1 MQYKIEKRDG
11 YRVSGPSG
19 VHAKSTS
26 KRKAKAQVMLLR
38 GVERGWKPTGKKKR
52 GSYLH

>member
-1 MQYKIEKRDG
+1 MPYSITKVDG

-26 KRKAKAQVMLLR
+26 KNKAKAQVRLLH
-38 GVERGWKPTGKKKR
+38 GVESGNWKPTGKKAKKYK
-52 GSYLH
+52 S